1 MVSNAA
7 ASYALAFADIA
18 KSNSTLNDTIIDI
31 EKIDEILFNP
41 QMFDFFVNPIVD
53 AERKNT
59 DSRLTI
65 TPAIDGKENRRGIG
79 RLRVVKRIGE
89 WR

>member
-53 AERKNT
+53 AERK
-59 DSRLTI
+59 
-65 TPAIDGKENRRGIG
+65 K
-79 RLRVVKRIGE
+79 
-89 WR
+89 